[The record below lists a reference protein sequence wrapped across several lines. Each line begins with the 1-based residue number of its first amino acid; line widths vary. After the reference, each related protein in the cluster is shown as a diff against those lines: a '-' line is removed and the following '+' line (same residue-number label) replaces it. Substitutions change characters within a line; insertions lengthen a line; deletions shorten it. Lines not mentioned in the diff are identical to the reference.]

1 MESIKKYLT
10 NGGLVTH
17 SDTPQGFL
25 RFIREPPTGH
35 ALQKWSYTIC
45 FIYPI
50 WKGLYTQFENTGC
63 LIVVPQWALIIPT
76 MQVEGSKATPAVR
89 VFLHAT
95 AINDIYDISKST
107 ATSMAGLLQRMNLSS
122 EYAKKRAWRMTSHVK
137 HLPKISIA
145 AHLRTMCRDDFH
157 ALETKHFWWWK
168 NDLFV
173 DSSPPG
179 IATKKQNKPSTLYDW
194 NTCTL
199 LAIFFQNLYQLL

>member
-1 MESIKKYLT
+1 MESIKTYLI

-50 WKGLYTQFENTGC
+50 WKGLYIQFENTGC

-76 MQVEGSKATPAVR
+76 IQ

-95 AINDIYDISKST
+95 AIHDINDIST
-107 ATSMAGLLQRMNLSS
+107 ATSMAGLLQRANLSS
-122 EYAKKRAWRMTSHVK
+122 KYAKKRAWPHTVPTPPQDFDPRDHK
-137 HLPKISIA
+137 
-145 AHLRTMCRDDFH
+145 RTMCGDDFH
-157 ALETKHFWWWK
+157 ALET
-168 NDLFV
+168 
-173 DSSPPG
+173 
-179 IATKKQNKPSTLYDW
+179 
-194 NTCTL
+194 
-199 LAIFFQNLYQLL
+199 